1 MAPKDPDTNGASWPP
16 NQLVT
21 VVFQTGSFT
30 QDERSAIERA
40 FVHWQSSVA
49 GSGVTFS
56 FTTASQRPTAT
67 AGTHWVERGS
77 STLARS
83 AISAIGFAGSLTSEG
98 NRTTNVA
105 TSVHPTVT
113 RLETIFQVMLHEIA
127 HAFGLG
133 DCYETCSAGS
143 TIMGPFTACGTCPG
157 DVCDPIVTSHNN
169 SLFGCPRFTALPQC
183 DINTVKQRA
192 GYPTAPPSGGGGGGG
207 GGGGNGSGARMDDCI
222 PSPDN
227 NYCFR
232 STTPCPVLIDVAG
245 NGFTL
250 TNSLDGVNFDINS
263 DGVAER
269 VAWTA
274 VDSDDAWLVLDR
286 DHSTFIEN
294 GLELFGNFTPQPP
307 SANPHGFLALA
318 EFDKSEHG
326 GNSDTVIDRGD
337 LVFASLRLWQDRNQ
351 NGISESGELHSLP
364 ALGIV
369 RLELDYRESRRR
381 DEHGNWFRY
390 RAKVRDAR
398 GAHAGRWAWDVF
410 LVYAP

>member
-1 MAPKDPDTNGASWPP
+1 
-16 NQLVT
+16 
-21 VVFQTGSFT
+21 
-30 QDERSAIERA
+30 
-40 FVHWQSSVA
+40 
-49 GSGVTFS
+49 
-56 FTTASQRPTAT
+56 
-67 AGTHWVERGS
+67 
-77 STLARS
+77 
-83 AISAIGFAGSLTSEG
+83 
-98 NRTTNVA
+98 
-105 TSVHPTVT
+105 
-113 RLETIFQVMLHEIA
+113 
-127 HAFGLG
+127 
-133 DCYETCSAGS
+133 
-143 TIMGPFTACGTCPG
+143 
-157 DVCDPIVTSHNN
+157 
-169 SLFGCPRFTALPQC
+169 
-183 DINTVKQRA
+183 
-192 GYPTAPPSGGGGGGG
+192 
-207 GGGGNGSGARMDDCI
+207 MDDCI

-232 STTPCPVLIDVAG
+232 STSPCPVLIDVAG

-269 VAWTA
+269 VAWTT

-286 DHSTFIEN
+286 DNSSIIEN
-294 GLELFGNFTPQPP
+294 GVELFGNFTPQPS

-318 EFDKSEHG
+318 EFDKPEHG
-326 GNSDTVIDRGD
+326 GNSDTVIERGD
-337 LVFASLRLWQDRNQ
+337 HIFASLRLWQDRNQ

-390 RAKVRDAR
+390 RAKVRDAL